1 MRSGLLTHTHTAP
14 PVQGL
19 CSLQD
24 QRTGLCLCQS
34 KITSPHRRAEATG
47 RLQAK
52 VKCSW
57 CGHAK
62 WVVFSKL
69 KSCLHC
75 PACQILRVLYSCT
88 TKSPFSFSSSPDT
101 QQREMTQEQE
111 MTHQREMTHPRT
123 KVVLQSRQ
131 FSASSCTDCS
141 AYSSCSTKSPVALWL
156 AS

>member
-1 MRSGLLTHTHTAP
+1 MRSGLLTHTHTQRHLCKVCAP
-14 PVQGL
+14 CRISSSQ
-19 CSLQD
+19 

-47 RLQAK
+47 HLQAK

-62 WVVFSKL
+62 WVVFSKS

-88 TKSPFSFSSSPDT
+88 TKSPVLIFQLPRYSAARDDSPARDD
-101 QQREMTQEQE
+101 
-111 MTHQREMTHPRT
+111 
-123 KVVLQSRQ
+123 
-131 FSASSCTDCS
+131 SAVRDDSAARDDSGASDDSPARDDSAARDDSS
-141 AYSSCSTKSPVALWL
+141 AY
-156 AS
+156 

>member
-47 RLQAK
+47 HLQAK
-52 VKCSW
+52 VKCSGW
-57 CGHAK
+57 CFQSQNHVFIVQLAIYSAYFT
-62 WVVFSKL
+62 VVLQSR
-69 KSCLHC
+69 
-75 PACQILRVLYSCT
+75 Q
-88 TKSPFSFSSSPDT
+88 FSFSSFPDT

>member
-1 MRSGLLTHTHTAP
+1 MRSGLLTHTHTEP

-47 RLQAK
+47 HLQAK

-62 WVVFSKL
+62 WVVFSKS

-75 PACQILRVLYSCT
+75 PPCQILRVLYSCT
-88 TKSPFSFSSSPDT
+88 TKSPVLIFQLPRYSAARDDSPARDDSAVRDDSAARDDSGARDDSPARDDSSAY
-101 QQREMTQEQE
+101 E
-111 MTHQREMTHPRT
+111 
-123 KVVLQSRQ
+123 
-131 FSASSCTDCS
+131 SCT
-141 AYSSCSTKSPVALWL
+141 TKSPVL
-156 AS
+156 SF